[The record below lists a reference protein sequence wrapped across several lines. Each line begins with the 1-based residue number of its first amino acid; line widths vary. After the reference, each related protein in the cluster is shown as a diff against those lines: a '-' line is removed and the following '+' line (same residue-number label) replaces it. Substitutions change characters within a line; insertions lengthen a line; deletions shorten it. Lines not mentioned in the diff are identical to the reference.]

1 MKLVLNKY
9 DIIITIIIFIVVIVN
24 IVLIFLTNDN
34 QKDKKA
40 LVFFQ
45 NNLVHTIDL
54 NKPELQEYSVEAT
67 NGLVKIEAKDGKVR
81 VVDETSKHNI
91 CSIQGW
97 SDSTINPIV
106 CLPNNLYIKIENAD
120 NVEEEVDVYLR

>member
-1 MKLVLNKY
+1 MKLNLNKY
-9 DIIITIIIFIVVIVN
+9 DIIITIIIFIVATISIIYVFVN
-24 IVLIFLTNDN
+24 NDN
-34 QKDKKA
+34 NKDKKA
-40 LVFFQ
+40 LVFFK
-45 NNLVHTIDL
+45 NELVHTFDL
-54 NKPELQEYSVEAT
+54 NKSQLQEFSVEAT

-106 CLPNNLYIKIENAD
+106 CLPNNLYIKIESAE
-120 NVEEEVDVYLR
+120 NVEEDVDVYLR